1 MKIRL
6 NKFQKAWVDRLLS
19 GKTRKCK
26 LQLAD
31 GEGRNCCLG
40 VAANVCKLED
50 IRGTDHEHEDL
61 SCFVETM
68 SVLKIKKNGEYD
80 ESKVSEVWK
89 EKLNDYYQKCEV
101 RYFEI
106 DPSLMS
112 LNDNTNMTH
121 KEIGQFINENREA
134 VFCG

>member
-1 MKIRL
+1 MKMRL

-40 VAANVCKLED
+40 VAANVCKLET
-50 IRGTDHEHEDL
+50 IKGTNHDNEDL
-61 SCFVETM
+61 KSFEKTLAA
-68 SVLKIKKNGEYD
+68 LKIHFNGLYD
-80 ESKVSEVWK
+80 EDKISELWK
-89 EKLNDYYQKCEV
+89 EKLKDYYQKCEDQH
-101 RYFEI
+101 FEI
-106 DPSLMS
+106 CPSLMS

-134 VFCG
+134 VFCK